1 MMKTI
6 KNILF
11 IGLMIFTAWFMV
23 SYIDIILHNLD
34 DEPIYKAWNLFT
46 ILIEMRG

>member
-1 MMKTI
+1 MKTLSRLFTI
-6 KNILF
+6 TIVLF
-11 IGLMIFTAWFMV
+11 IVWFV
-23 SYIDIILHNLD
+23 ASYMDIVMHNLD

>member
-34 DEPIYKAWNLFT
+34 NPPVYKDWNL
-46 ILIEMRG
+46 IIRLMEMKG